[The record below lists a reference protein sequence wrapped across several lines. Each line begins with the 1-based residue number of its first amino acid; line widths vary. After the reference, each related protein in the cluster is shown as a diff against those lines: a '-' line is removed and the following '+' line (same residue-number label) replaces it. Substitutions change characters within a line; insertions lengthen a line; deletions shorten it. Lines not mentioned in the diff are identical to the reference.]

1 MNDTFAVTKQDPH
14 IMLLELNTLIT
25 KTFGL
30 LNFGQKMRYFGRFRT
45 NISDNIFSNLF
56 YLNVTNKNVNS
67 EGEHNYDQCIQ
78 AERS

>member
-30 LNFGQKMRYFGRFRT
+30 LNFGQKMRHFGRLQT
-45 NISDNIFSNLF
+45 NISDKILAKYPLF
-56 YLNVTNKNVNS
+56 PPNFGTFV
-67 EGEHNYDQCIQ
+67 
-78 AERS
+78 